1 MATVMY
7 IPEKKQS
14 LGAMK
19 GVMSYVCQEKKTR
32 DPVTGQRFVTGVHCL
47 GDNACQEFLATKRT
61 YGKTKGVNFYQ
72 YVQSFSPKEAV
83 TLEKAH
89 AIALEFAQKAWPGF
103 EVLVATHRDAGH
115 LHSHFVVNSVSWE
128 TGRKL
133 RQSPKTLQTLR
144 ALSDEI
150 CAAQGLSV
158 LPRYEKP
165 GAKLSSREYRAAQK
179 EESWKFRLMGAIT
192 QAMERSGT
200 RRDFLRA
207 MERRGYQV
215 AWEDNRKY
223 ITYTTPGGRK
233 CRDIRLHQDK
243 FRKENMEYEFAIREE
258 ILRQLGRRLSGE
270 EQSIHGGDRAEA
282 LHAHGVRHPG
292 TDLGVHDGDAEN
304 RLHLPAHPVQEVGTP
319 GHQGRITGVCGGH
332 SGAGRTVYADHG
344 GPPNQ
349 RSGRELEPDPE
360 TPPAGT
366 NCPGEFP
373 ETGWERSRGVYFQSL
388 QRLLRL
394 EEGAGGFS
402 TGKSAPVERNGSPVH
417 SRAGALLGLGL
428 RGIVDAAAVIENEE
442 DEEQRRERIQAEENG
457 QDLGAA
463 LGIAL
468 GLAST
473 LLEDEDPLPQ
483 EEGPAFTM

>member
-19 GVMSYVCQEKKTR
+19 GVMDYVCQEKKTR

-47 GDNACQEFLATKRT
+47 GDNACREFLATKRT
-61 YGKTKGVNFYQ
+61 YGKTKGMNFYQ

-133 RQSPKTLQTLR
+133 RQSPKTLQALR

-179 EESWKFRLMGAIT
+179 GESWKFRLMGAIT
-192 QAMERSGT
+192 QAMEHSGT

-243 FRKENMEYEFAIREE
+243 FRKENMEYEFTIREE
-258 ILRQLGRRLSGE
+258 HLRQLAASLVGE
-270 EQSIHGGDRAEA
+270 EHPRPGRDPAET
-282 LHAHGVRHPG
+282 LHPYGVRHTGHHLDGYRCQPVDHRGELGKASGYDPVCQRTTTGSGG
-292 TDLGVHDGDAEN
+292 T
-304 RLHLPAHPVQEVGTP
+304 EV
-319 GHQGRITGVCGGH
+319 
-332 SGAGRTVYADHG
+332 
-344 GPPNQ
+344 
-349 RSGRELEPDPE
+349 
-360 TPPAGT
+360 
-366 NCPGEFP
+366 
-373 ETGWERSRGVYFQSL
+373 
-388 QRLLRL
+388 
-394 EEGAGGFS
+394 
-402 TGKSAPVERNGSPVH
+402 
-417 SRAGALLGLGL
+417 
-428 RGIVDAAAVIENEE
+428 
-442 DEEQRRERIQAEENG
+442 
-457 QDLGAA
+457 
-463 LGIAL
+463 
-468 GLAST
+468 
-473 LLEDEDPLPQ
+473 PLS
-483 EEGPAFTM
+483 